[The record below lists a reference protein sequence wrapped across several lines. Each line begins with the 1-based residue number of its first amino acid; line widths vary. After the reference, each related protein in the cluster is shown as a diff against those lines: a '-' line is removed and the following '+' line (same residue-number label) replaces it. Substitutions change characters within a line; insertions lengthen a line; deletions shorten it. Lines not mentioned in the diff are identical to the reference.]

1 MIVQVANCRLHV
13 LSQLHW
19 QLTATSIY
27 RSNVRCSL
35 CDQSAET
42 HFTRNGLIQT
52 ATITLSCLPTLLHKV
67 ALRVSVLHPNSA
79 HAPEDS
85 ETE

>member
-19 QLTATSIY
+19 QSTATSIY

-42 HFTRNGLIQT
+42 HFTKEAVPINI
-52 ATITLSCLPTLLHKV
+52 
-67 ALRVSVLHPNSA
+67 
-79 HAPEDS
+79 
-85 ETE
+85 